1 MCSRLTWL
9 LFNTR
14 HMAGGKASSVW
25 QPTECAWHTGQVCH
39 LCVPSSEPP
48 VVLVAGVCTD
58 SDRLKLVC
66 EYEMPAVTHPI
77 VPLTLVQPGL
87 VCFHVQCPCCCG
99 KAENHCTHTH
109 IHSSQQSMGDLEEHG
124 FLTPTQHIKS
134 SDQQLQLSATFFA
147 LNKNV
152 VILQHLSNI
161 TTFLWSNIFHTH
173 CAFLPL

>member
-9 LFNTR
+9 LFNMR

-66 EYEMPAVTHPI
+66 EYEMPAVTLHCPSNTSAARTRLFPCAVSMLLRESCKALHP
-77 VPLTLVQPGL
+77 
-87 VCFHVQCPCCCG
+87 
-99 KAENHCTHTH
+99 HTY
-109 IHSSQQSMGDLEEHG
+109 SQQSMGDLEEHG